1 MKLVLFAG
9 ALTAFALLGSAQAQQ
24 PVVLKFSHVV
34 TDDTPKGKG
43 AIRFK
48 ELAEAKTKRM
58 VECLSG
64 LGIGRASCRE
74 RV

>member
-1 MKLVLFAG
+1 MKVVLFAG
-9 ALTAFALLGSAQAQQ
+9 AVTAFALLGSVQAQQ

-48 ELAEAKTKRM
+48 ELAEAKTK
-58 VECLSG
+58 
-64 LGIGRASCRE
+64 GR
-74 RV
+74 V